1 MTEQSLH
8 DAGAQQPHFAGQY
21 AVAAP
26 HALASEA
33 GARVLRAGGNAVD
46 AMVAVNA
53 ALAVVYPHMTGMGGD
68 AFWLI
73 FDAHSGRVHA
83 LNASGRTA
91 RAATL
96 KRYRLLGPT
105 ISRRGAQAAL
115 TVPGAVDG
123 WCTAHSRFG
132 VLPLPRCLEDAIEY
146 ADQGVAVCRG
156 VARAMAAHYSTLTA
170 HPDTARTFLQGGIRP
185 YARGETMC
193 QPQLADTLRKVADRG
208 RIAFYEG
215 DIATTIG
222 GALAAAGG
230 VLNEEDFAAH
240 RSDWEEP
247 LTRPYRNVQAITT
260 GPNSQGFVHHHMLSL
275 LEHFQLGD
283 LEDPEAV
290 DLVIRA
296 AEIAGAARDRRL
308 ADETAAERRIE
319 TLFEPERLAVEAEQM
334 RMGSR
339 TPSLPRSV
347 SGDTT
352 FSCTVDG
359 AGNAVGVIQSIF
371 FEWGSGIVGGD
382 SGVLMQNRGTS
393 CSLDA
398 TRPDRLAPGKRPF
411 STLVSSML
419 LDSATERPRLVYG
432 SMGGLAQPQTQTTLV
447 TRILDRGASVAD
459 AIDHPRW
466 VLGPIRGEAPHRRVR
481 LEDRAEPHVVAHLRR
496 CGHEVEMIEGY
507 SDLVGHA
514 QAIETRTE
522 GLSAAA
528 DPRADGLA
536 IVS

>member
-1 MTEQSLH
+1 MTDRSLH
-8 DAGAQQPHFAGQY
+8 DAADKPGPGAGY

-33 GARVLRAGGNAVD
+33 GARVLRDGGNAVD

-73 FDAHSGRVHA
+73 FDAHSGQVHA

-91 RAATL
+91 RRATL
-96 KRYRLLGPT
+96 ERYRLLGPT
-105 ISRRGAQAAL
+105 IARRGALAAL

-123 WCTAHSRFG
+123 WCTSHSRFG
-132 VLPLPRCLEDAIEY
+132 LLPFARCLADAIEY
-146 ADQGVAVCRG
+146 ADQGIAVCDG
-156 VARAMAAHYSTLTA
+156 VARALEANHSTLKS
-170 HPDTARTFLQGGIRP
+170 HPDTARTFLQAGIHP
-185 YARGETMC
+185 YSRGETMR
-193 QPQLADTLRKVADRG
+193 QPQLADSLRKVAEQG
-208 RIAFYEG
+208 RDAFYNG
-215 DIATTIG
+215 DIATSISA
-222 GALAAAGG
+222 ALAEAGG
-230 VLNEEDFAAH
+230 VLNEDDFAAH

-247 LTRPYRNVQAITT
+247 LTRPYRDVQAITT
-260 GPNSQGFVHHHMLSL
+260 GPNSQGFVHHHMLGL

-283 LEDPEAV
+283 VEEPEAT

-308 ADETAAERRIE
+308 ADETAAERPIDE
-319 TLFEPERLAVEAEQM
+319 IFEPERLAVEADQI
-334 RMGSR
+334 RTGSR
-339 TPSLPRSV
+339 TPTLPRSV

-352 FSCTVDG
+352 FSCAVDG
-359 AGNAVGVIQSIF
+359 SGNAVGVIQSIF

-393 CSLDA
+393 CSLDT

-419 LDSATERPRLVYG
+419 LDSATEHPRLVYG
-432 SMGGLAQPQTQTTLV
+432 AMGGLAQPQTQTTLV
-447 TRILDRGASVAD
+447 TRILDREVGVAE
-459 AIDHPRW
+459 AINQPRW
-466 VLGPIRGEAPHRRVR
+466 VLGPIRGEQPHRRVR
-481 LEDRAEPHVVAHLRR
+481 LEDRAEPDVVAYLRDR
-496 CGHEVEMIEGY
+496 GHEVEIIDGY

-514 QAIETRTE
+514 QAIEKRTG

-536 IVS
+536 VVA

>member
-1 MTEQSLH
+1 MTDRSPH
-8 DAGAQQPHFAGQY
+8 DAVDQPRSRAGY
-21 AVAAP
+21 AVASP

-73 FDAHSGRVHA
+73 FDAQSGRVHA

-96 KRYRLLGPT
+96 ERYRLLGPM
-105 ISRRGAQAAL
+105 IGRRGAQAAL

-132 VLPLPRCLEDAIEY
+132 VLPLACCVADAIEY
-146 ADQGVAVCRG
+146 ADQGVTVCGG
-156 VARAMAAHYSTLTA
+156 VAGALEANYSTLAA
-170 HPDTARTFLQGGIRP
+170 HPDTARTFLQEGIRP
-185 YARGETMC
+185 YGRGETMR
-193 QPQLADTLRKVADRG
+193 QPQLADSLRKVAEQG
-208 RIAFYEG
+208 RDAFYEG
-215 DIATTIG
+215 DIAKAISA
-222 GALAAAGG
+222 ALAEAGG
-230 VLNEEDFAAH
+230 VLNEDDFAAH

-247 LTRPYRNVQAITT
+247 LTQPYRDVQAITT
-260 GPNSQGFVHHHMLSL
+260 GPNSQGFVHHHMLGL
-275 LEHFQLGD
+275 LEHFQLGE
-283 LEDPEAV
+283 LEEPEVV

-296 AEIAGAARDRRL
+296 AEIAGAARDERL
-308 ADETAAERRIE
+308 ADQTAAERPIDAI
-319 TLFEPERLAVEAEQM
+319 FQPERLAAEADRM

-339 TPSLPRSV
+339 TATLPRSV

-352 FSCTVDG
+352 FSCAVDES
-359 AGNAVGVIQSIF
+359 GNAVGVIQSIF
-371 FEWGSGIVGGD
+371 FEWGSGVVGGD

-393 CSLDA
+393 CSLD
-398 TRPDRLAPGKRPF
+398 TSRPDRLAPGERPF

-432 SMGGLAQPQTQTTLV
+432 AMGGLAQPQTQTTLV
-447 TRILDRGASVAD
+447 TRILDREVGVAE
-459 AIDHPRW
+459 AIDQPRW

-481 LEDRAEPHVVAHLRR
+481 LEDRAEPGVVAHLRNS
-496 CGHEVEMIEGY
+496 GHEVEIIEGY

-514 QAIETRTE
+514 QAIEKRTD

-536 IVS
+536 VVA